1 MLALDVLSIPSSTPE
16 RDAPLMSVLIVD
28 RSQFM
33 ADTMSEILKSRPGVQ
48 IVDIT
53 TDADA
58 ALRRIDQCN
67 TLIVSAALPGDRG
80 LELVRAAIASNPRI
94 KIVVMDLV
102 GPGPAA
108 AAYILAGAT
117 ACCYEEETIGE
128 LLRKARPED

>member
-1 MLALDVLSIPSSTPE
+1 MLALDLLSIPSTTPE

-33 ADTMSEILKSRPGVQ
+33 ADTMSEILKSQPGIH

-53 TDADA
+53 IDPDA
-58 ALRRIDQCN
+58 ALSRIDQCN
-67 TLIVSAALPGDRG
+67 TLIVSAALPGDRA
-80 LELVRAAIASNPRI
+80 LELVRSAIASNPRI

-108 AAYILAGAT
+108 AAYFRAGAA
-117 ACCYEEETIGE
+117 ACCYEEETIAA
-128 LLRKARPED
+128 LLRKARQE